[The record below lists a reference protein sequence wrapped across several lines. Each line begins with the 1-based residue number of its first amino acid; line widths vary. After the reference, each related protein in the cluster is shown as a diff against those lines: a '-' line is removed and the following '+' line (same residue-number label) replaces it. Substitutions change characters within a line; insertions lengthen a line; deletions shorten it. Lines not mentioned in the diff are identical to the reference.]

1 MSHTLFARMP
11 HKWSADC
18 SVSPTMNFTTI
29 GNRMH
34 RMALHSEWL
43 GVGIVLILGLGC
55 GGSSAQQAST
65 APLPPP
71 EASPTTV
78 EVTGPVA
85 VAPTPMASEP
95 EAPPSVRAEAELK
108 AVNGSSTLGTV
119 TFEQLGSKVSVIGH
133 FTGLTPG
140 LHGFYV
146 HQNGD
151 CGGKLASNAGA
162 HFNPGKLRHG
172 PIGASVRHVGD
183 FGNLT
188 VDKDGNAT
196 FEMTTDSLTLPPG
209 PDSVVGRAIVIHA
222 RKDDGKTQPS
232 GSAGPAVACGVIGTS
247 SALAT
252 SESK

>member
-1 MSHTLFARMP
+1 
-11 HKWSADC
+11 
-18 SVSPTMNFTTI
+18 MNFTTN

-43 GVGIVLILGLGC
+43 GVGVALILGLGC
-55 GGSSAQQAST
+55 GGSSSQQAST
-65 APLPPP
+65 VPEPPA
-71 EASPTTV
+71 ASPTTV

-85 VAPTPMASEP
+85 VVPAPMPSEP
-95 EAPPSVRAEAELK
+95 VAPPAVRAEAELK
-108 AVNGSSTLGTV
+108 AVVGASTFGTV
-119 TFEQLGSKVSVIGH
+119 TFEQLGSKVFVVGH
-133 FTGLTPG
+133 FTGLRPG
-140 LHGFYV
+140 MHGFYV
-146 HQNGD
+146 HENGD

-162 HFNPGKLRHG
+162 HFNPSKLKHG

-183 FGNLT
+183 FGNLM

-196 FEMTTDSLTLPPG
+196 FEMTTDSLTLPAG

-232 GSAGPAVACGVIGTS
+232 GSAGPAVACGVIGPS
-247 SALAT
+247 GALAT